1 MMRPL
6 VKLTSSRSWV
16 ISSQPAWRSEGVM
29 NLVQMSRSLSCFLFM
44 PKALFY
50 ARLKPSRS
58 VARDYARLSPFALH
72 RQGLR
77 SAKES
82 VKKHDVERR
91 TRRKTLSIFSAGS
104 AVSALYVISSH
115 ALKPSRSVGLGL
127 IHRRSCAARLIALR
141 RHPV

>member
-1 MMRPL
+1 
-6 VKLTSSRSWV
+6 
-16 ISSQPAWRSEGVM
+16 M

-91 TRRKTLSIFSAGS
+91 TRRKTLSIFLCGFRGFCVVRDFFTRSKAFTLRWAGS
-104 AVSALYVISSH
+104 NSPAQLCSEAHRLEASPRLRTRSAAVVPAPLV
-115 ALKPSRSVGLGL
+115 
-127 IHRRSCAARLIALR
+127 RRARC
-141 RHPV
+141 